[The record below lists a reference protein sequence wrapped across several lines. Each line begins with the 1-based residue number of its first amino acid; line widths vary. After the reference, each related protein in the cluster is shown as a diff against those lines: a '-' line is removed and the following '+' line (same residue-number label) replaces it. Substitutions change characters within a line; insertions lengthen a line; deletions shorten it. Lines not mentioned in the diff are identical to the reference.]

1 MSLSMTASASAPMA
15 WVRATSW
22 SGSVSATPLL
32 NRLPRVLL
40 PVILLSAQA
49 GVPEVPVRMPST
61 DSVRLT
67 MERSDCFWVGC
78 WVKVGLPYSSTYTL
92 MGEEMA

>member
-1 MSLSMTASASAPMA
+1 M
-15 WVRATSW
+15 
-22 SGSVSATPLL
+22 
-32 NRLPRVLL
+32 
-40 PVILLSAQA
+40 
-49 GVPEVPVRMPST
+49 RMPST
-61 DSVRLT
+61 DSVKLT